1 MNKWTETDLESILVD
16 FESGKR
22 PKGGVSGICNG
33 IPSLGGEHLNP
44 NGLFNF
50 KNIKYVPKNFANN
63 MKKGHIKLKDILI
76 VKDGATTGKISFVDK
91 NFAFSN
97 AVINEH
103 LFRCHVS
110 EKINSKFVF
119 YFLYSGTGQKRILS
133 NFKGTAQGG
142 INTSFAPNTLLPIA
156 PIDEQNRIVEKIEEL
171 FSDLDKATE
180 DLKKTQKLLKIYRQ
194 AVLKA
199 AFEGKLTEE
208 WRKKY
213 NTSSAE
219 LLFRR
224 VFNKRKEIY
233 KRQQFKKCKKL
244 KHPEKFY
251 KKENTTEMKF
261 DDIPYSWKQIKF
273 IDLIKYEENSIKR
286 GPFGSAIKKAFFVPK
301 GYKVYEQKNAI
312 NNDAIL
318 GNYFIDE
325 AKYKEL
331 ERFSVKGDDYIIS
344 CSGTIGRISKLPKD
358 ASIGVI
364 NQALLK
370 IVLDEDLFIDKLF
383 LYLFRAEFF
392 QRKILKETRG
402 SAMKNI
408 ASVED
413 IKNIDVLLPS
423 KEEQEKIL
431 QEIESRLSVCD
442 KLEETVQQSLEKIG
456 YLRQSILKKAFEGKL
471 VPQDPNDEPAEKLL
485 ERIKQEKEKFESNN
499 KKRKKR

>member
-1 MNKWTETDLESILVD
+1 MDIAINNWSKCVLGDIL
-16 FESGKR
+16 FLKNGFTFKSTSYK
-22 PKGGVSGICNG
+22 KTG
-33 IPSLGGEHLNP
+33 IPVIRISDIN
-44 NGLFNF
+44 NF
-50 KNIKYVPKNFANN
+50 IVDTSKAIKIEQNNRYEDYVIQ
-63 MKKGHIKLKDILI
+63 KGDILI
-76 VKDGATTGKISFVDK
+76 AMSGATTGKYGIYLENKEAYQNQRVGNLKLYSDILVEKKFIYYLMGK
-91 NFAFSN
+91 
-97 AVINEH
+97 
-103 LFRCHVS
+103 LK
-110 EKINSKFVF
+110 EKILDISYGGAQPNISK
-119 YFLYSGTGQKRILS
+119 KNIEEIEIL
-133 NFKGTAQGG
+133 
-142 INTSFAPNTLLPIA
+142 IPPLP
-156 PIDEQNRIVEKIEEL
+156 EQNRIVEKIEEL
-171 FSDLDKATE
+171 FSDLDEATD
-180 DLKKTQKLLKIYRQ
+180 DLIKTQEQLEIYRQ
-194 AVLKA
+194 SVLKA

-442 KLEETVQQSLEKIG
+442 KLEETVKQSLEKTE

-471 VPQDPNDEPAEKLL
+471 VSQDPNDEPAEKLL
-485 ERIKQEKEKFESNN
+485 ERIKQEKEKFESSN